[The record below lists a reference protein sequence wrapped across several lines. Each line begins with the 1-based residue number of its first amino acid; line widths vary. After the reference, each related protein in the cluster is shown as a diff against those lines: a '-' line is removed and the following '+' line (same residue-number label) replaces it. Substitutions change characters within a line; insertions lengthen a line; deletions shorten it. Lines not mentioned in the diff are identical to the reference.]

1 MSGLAVKIY
10 GSQILSIPE
19 NPIESDICACNF
31 ACEWEETVF
40 ASPDTSDTWKRDYTD
55 FLSRKIVAGDS
66 LDIKLF
72 RYEVEVATIT
82 DDTYG
87 TYYAAGDF
95 ASQPLYV
102 GWLADWSLIFSAF
115 GGGQYYVTISG
126 TIAGAAYSFTSR
138 KFRLMLWNEEAAD
151 STAKV
156 ESYQKGN
163 IISSQFDYTDL
174 LPGGWY
180 SSIRLDARFG
190 KRKPVL
196 EVDEVLGT
204 SYQSIQN
211 RTQVRHE
218 YTLET
223 RYMPMSVLHALSDQN
238 FIGNELFITDYSIL
252 SEYKFNRIPVVAKS
266 YEDTTNNGWT
276 TGQGRYIVTFD
287 ERVQN
292 TIKRNF

>member
-1 MSGLAVKIY
+1 MSGLAIKVT
-10 GSQILSIPE
+10 GARVLSIPE
-19 NPIESDICACNF
+19 TPIASDICACNF
-31 ACEWEETVF
+31 VCEWEETVF
-40 ASPDTSDTWKRDYTD
+40 ASPDTSDSWKRDYTD
-55 FLSRKIVAGDS
+55 FLARKITAGDT

-72 RYEVEVATIT
+72 RYGVEVATIT
-82 DDTYG
+82 DNSYG

-95 ASQPLYV
+95 AAQPLYV
-102 GWLADWSLIFSAF
+102 GWLADWSLIFAAF

-126 TIAGAAYSFTSR
+126 TIVGAAYSFTSR
-138 KFRLMLWNEEAAD
+138 KFRLLLWNEEAAD
-151 STAKV
+151 LTAKV
-156 ESYQKGN
+156 ESYQSGN
-163 IISSQFDYTDL
+163 IISNQFDFTGL

-223 RYMPMSVLHALSDQN
+223 RYIPMTVLNSLSDKD
-238 FIGNELFITDYSIL
+238 FIGNKLFITDYSL
-252 SEYKFNRIPVVAKS
+252 LNEYKFNRIPVVTKS
-266 YEDTTNNGWT
+266 YEDTVNDGWT
-276 TGQGRYIVTFD
+276 TGRGRYTILFD
-287 ERVQN
+287 ERVQD